1 MDDAFFKVDV
11 LGRNL
16 RERLRVGRHKRGRSG
31 AKRKEEMRRKD
42 GGGGGGYER
51 VLGLRGGKGR
61 RGDALSSLFGE
72 RCPICRME
80 KGVRG
85 HQAMCRP
92 RVAPTACPGCRWL
105 SVKHNT
111 NINILPEIPTR

>member
-1 MDDAFFKVDV
+1 MDDAFLKVDV

-42 GGGGGGYER
+42 GGGGGFER
-51 VLGLRGGKGR
+51 VLGLRGEKGR

-105 SVKHNT
+105 SVIHNT